1 MERWEG
7 EQRPAGGRRSRQN
20 GFYPFSRPPGGGRT
34 PCGASLPAVRQQKAI
49 RRSRGAIVFILIY
62 CR

>member
-7 EQRPAGGRRSRQN
+7 EQRPAGGRRSRPN
-20 GFYPFSRPPGGGRT
+20 GFYPFSSARRRADALR
-34 PCGASLPAVRQQKAI
+34 ASLPAVRQQKAL

>member
-7 EQRPAGGRRSRQN
+7 EQRPAGGGAAAQT
-20 GFYPFSRPPGGGRT
+20 GFTRFRPPGGGRT
-34 PCGASLPAVRQQKAI
+34 PCGASLPAVRQQKAL